1 MILSST
7 TGQLQVPAFTHG
19 VNDKL
24 QIKEKGKKMEEIIF
38 GEQKNGYNKDQVDKY
53 IRKLTEAY
61 ETAYKEYT
69 NIRDKHNDLLQEH
82 GKLEAGNQNSL
93 NSEIIAKTLL
103 DAEKLSKDIIESA
116 RAEENRILDMTL
128 QNVEYAYKTLKEA
141 TDEIQKYLSFN
152 NVATE

>member
-1 MILSST
+1 
-7 TGQLQVPAFTHG
+7 
-19 VNDKL
+19 
-24 QIKEKGKKMEEIIF
+24 MEEIIF

-69 NIRDKHNDLLQEH
+69 NIREKYNALLQEH
-82 GKLEAGNQNSL
+82 GNLEAVNENNLS
-93 NSEIIAKTLL
+93 SEIIAKTLL
-103 DAEKLSKDIIESA
+103 DAEKLSKDIIKSA